1 MICNNN
7 VNNVEVTKTH
17 QTMQR
22 IQVLEYIVS
31 AHKIFP
37 KKKKDDVTQYGQI
50 IPNIIYPWRGWH
62 E

>member
-50 IPNIIYPWRGWH
+50 IPNIIYP
-62 E
+62 